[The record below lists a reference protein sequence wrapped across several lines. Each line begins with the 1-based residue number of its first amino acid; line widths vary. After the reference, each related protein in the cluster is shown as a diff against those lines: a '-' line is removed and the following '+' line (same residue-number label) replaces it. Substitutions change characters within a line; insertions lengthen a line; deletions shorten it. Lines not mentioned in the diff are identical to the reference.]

1 MNIAKSELLS
11 ILSAGDVPVR
21 EGEQYLEDLKTFP
34 KIAYWEYFW
43 NDEMASGDDYE
54 TVVTY
59 QVSFASRT
67 PRHPALLAIKQALN
81 NAGLHPAIS
90 HEYIKAQNGPGWW
103 HSYFSVD
110 ITEALE

>member
-1 MNIAKSELLS
+1 
-11 ILSAGDVPVR
+11 
-21 EGEQYLEDLKTFP
+21 
-34 KIAYWEYFW
+34 
-43 NDEMASGDDYE
+43 MASGDDYE

-67 PRHPALLAIKQALN
+67 PRHPALLAIKRALN
-81 NAGLHPAIS
+81 SAGLHPAIS
-90 HEYIKAQNGPGWW
+90 HEYIKAQSGPGWW